1 MFLIQQSS
9 SFRLWTSR
17 ALMVYFRR
25 ALLFLVVSPR
35 QNPLSHRFLTGEQAE
50 PKICF
55 SDAEDDEET
64 MINSKSE
71 MKLSLVNQQEDSLK
85 QINQSRE
92 NDMRNSPGKNRSDQS
107 LVIVDFPELPN
118 TEQLKPL
125 SSDSNVLPIMV
136 DHASQYYRSEPSSRS
151 QNFSALNRIDPIL
164 PSPIEDISAKRNIV
178 HPLQQIYALGHRLS
192 DSAISSSS
200 SDDEDDIYEKY
211 QTSFSHILHPTK
223 SLHANRAEKR
233 LHSTLI
239 LEPNTSIITVR
250 PLPSHSFHRNT
261 IDYSIFTNHVSV
273 RLIAYQTDRIIPG
286 DLQPIGCRKHFVNSS
301 HIPIKINEHH
311 SIRLC
316 T

>member
-35 QNPLSHRFLTGEQAE
+35 QNPLSHRFLTGEQ
-50 PKICF
+50 KICF

-64 MINSKSE
+64 MIKRKSE

-92 NDMRNSPGKNRSDQS
+92 NDMRIASVKNRSDQS
-107 LVIVDFPELPN
+107 LVIVDFSELPT
-118 TEQLKPL
+118 TEQSKPL
-125 SSDSNVLPIMV
+125 SSDSNILPIMV
-136 DHASQYYRSEPSSRS
+136 DHAIRYYQSEPSSRS
-151 QNFSALNRIDPIL
+151 QNFSALSRIDR
-164 PSPIEDISAKRNIV
+164 SPIEEIN
-178 HPLQQIYALGHRLS
+178 ALGHRLS

-223 SLHANRAEKR
+223 SLH
-233 LHSTLI
+233 STLI
-239 LEPNTSIITVR
+239 FEPNTSIITVR

-261 IDYSIFTNHVSV
+261 IDYSIFTNHISV

-286 DLQPIGCRKHFVNSS
+286 DLQPIGCRKHFVNTSG
-301 HIPIKINEHH
+301 IPVKINEYH